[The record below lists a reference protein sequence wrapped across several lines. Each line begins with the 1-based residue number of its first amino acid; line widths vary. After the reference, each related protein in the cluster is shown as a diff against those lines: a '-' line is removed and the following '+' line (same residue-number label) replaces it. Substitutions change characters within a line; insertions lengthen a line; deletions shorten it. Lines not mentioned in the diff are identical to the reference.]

1 MTSTRPGVSGMSRT
15 DALPAVRRA
24 LSREQWIFVCGLLV
38 VYELASVR
46 PTLLTNR
53 AAGVPLSI
61 AHALI
66 ISAVDG
72 VLWFL
77 LIPPI
82 FLALDR
88 MPLRHSVRLRN
99 AGGRLLLALVAMAV
113 QAAAFCAIVLAPGW
127 VSDLGLLAARSP
139 LLSFGYEF
147 ETNAP
152 PILLLYLAYA
162 LVRRVDQARR
172 EQRVAQRL
180 AVSLSEARLH
190 ALSVELQPH
199 FLFNTMNAIAG
210 LVRDEPAAAE
220 TMLVQ
225 LSDLLRLTLQSGS
238 APETSLAGELER
250 LEMYLGIQQM
260 RFGSRLTVRR
270 QIDSSTLKA
279 TVPALLLQPIVEN
292 ALTHG
297 LGAHRGPGEL
307 DIRSHRN
314 GDRLVLTVQ
323 DNGAGI
329 PAGGPLR
336 ERIGLGNTKARL
348 ATMFSGDYTLE
359 LSSPRDGG
367 TVVTVTVPFRPLEAA
382 TSVSDSRSETSR
394 GSADVAHL
402 ATSESLLRLLPGEEL
417 AS

>member
-1 MTSTRPGVSGMSRT
+1 VSHS
-15 DALPAVRRA
+15 DPLPAVRRA
-24 LSREQWIFVCGLLV
+24 LSREQWIFVCGLLF

-46 PTLLTNR
+46 PTLLANR

-72 VLWFL
+72 VLWFV

-82 FLALDR
+82 FIALDR
-88 MPLRHSVRLRN
+88 MPLRHLGWLRN
-99 AGGRLLLALVAMAV
+99 AGGRLLLALLAMAV
-113 QAAAFCAIVLAPGW
+113 QAAAFCAIVLAAGW
-127 VSDLGLLAARSP
+127 VSDLGVLAARSP
-139 LLSFGYEF
+139 LLSFGYEY

-152 PILLLYLAYA
+152 AILLLYLAYA

-210 LVRDEPAAAE
+210 LLRDEPAAAE

-238 APETSLAGELER
+238 APETSLSTELER
-250 LEMYLGIQQM
+250 LELYLGIQQM

-270 QIDSSTLKA
+270 QIDSTTLNA

-297 LGAHRGPGEL
+297 LGAHRGPSEL
-307 DIRSHRN
+307 AIESHRS

-323 DNGAGI
+323 DNGVGI

-348 ATMFSGDYTLE
+348 ANMFADDYKLE
-359 LSSPRDGG
+359 LSSPREGG
-367 TVVTVTVPFRPLEAA
+367 TVVTVIVPFRPLEGV
-382 TSVSDSRSETSR
+382 TSVGDSRSERSR
-394 GSADVAHL
+394 ISADVSHL
-402 ATSESLLRLLPGEEL
+402 ATSESRLRRLPDEEL

>member
-1 MTSTRPGVSGMSRT
+1 MTSTRPGVNGVSPT

-24 LSREQWIFVCGLLV
+24 LSREQWVFVCGLLF

-46 PTLLTNR
+46 PTLLASR
-53 AAGVPLSI
+53 AAGVPLSA
-61 AHALI
+61 AHALV

-72 VLWFL
+72 LLWFL

-82 FLALDR
+82 FIALDR
-88 MPLRHSVRLRN
+88 MPLRYSLWLRN
-99 AGGRLLLALVAMAV
+99 ASGRVLLALVAMAV
-113 QAAAFCAIVLAPGW
+113 QAAAFCAIVLAVGW

-139 LLSFGYEF
+139 LFSFGYEF

-210 LVRDEPAAAE
+210 LVRDEPGTAE

-238 APETSLAGELER
+238 APETSLSTELDR
-250 LEMYLGIQQM
+250 LELYLGIQQM
-260 RFGSRLTVRR
+260 RFGPRLTVRR
-270 QIDSSTLKA
+270 QIEASTLECDRTRVAPA
-279 TVPALLLQPIVEN
+279 TDRRKCADPR
-292 ALTHG
+292 
-297 LGAHRGPGEL
+297 LGC
-307 DIRSHRN
+307 
-314 GDRLVLTVQ
+314 
-323 DNGAGI
+323 
-329 PAGGPLR
+329 
-336 ERIGLGNTKARL
+336 
-348 ATMFSGDYTLE
+348 
-359 LSSPRDGG
+359 
-367 TVVTVTVPFRPLEAA
+367 
-382 TSVSDSRSETSR
+382 TSR
-394 GSADVAHL
+394 AG
-402 ATSESLLRLLPGEEL
+402 
-417 AS
+417 